1 MQSRTSLLKKC
12 DGNIKEL
19 LCDGDCE
26 LIKMI
31 MPQEAALSIGLWA
44 ADYSVIK
51 TDVLTLL
58 INNQR
63 SADR

>member
-1 MQSRTSLLKKC
+1 MQSRTLLLKKY

-19 LCDGDCE
+19 LCDGGCG

>member
-1 MQSRTSLLKKC
+1 C
-12 DGNIKEL
+12 G
-19 LCDGDCE
+19 

>member
-1 MQSRTSLLKKC
+1 MQSRTLLLKKC

-19 LCDGDCE
+19 LCDGDCG

-51 TDVLTLL
+51 TDVLTLQ